1 MVLIRSDNSAEVR
14 HEPEHHPEVCSE
26 ALRSFI
32 RIERSGFSYQ
42 VDLRRL
48 EAAEDDSALV
58 SQHAFG
64 SVETQPMGVFQE

>member
-14 HEPEHHPEVCSE
+14 HKLERHPEVCSE
-26 ALRSFI
+26 ALRSFV

-48 EAAEDDSALV
+48 KAAKDDSALV
-58 SQHAFG
+58 GQHAVG
-64 SVETQPMGVFQE
+64 SVEAQPMSILQ

>member
-1 MVLIRSDNSAEVR
+1 MVLIRSDDSAKVR
-14 HEPEHHPEVCSE
+14 HESERHPEVYSE

-32 RIERSGFSYQ
+32 RIEGSSFSYQ

-58 SQHAFG
+58 SQYVFG
-64 SVETQPMGVFQE
+64 SVETQPIGVFQE